1 MAVPQVTDS
10 HIHDANALVRAFES
24 LETVDSKGPCETT
37 ASLVLLKVYRRR
49 LRGVGAE
56 TPSWVAEEILG
67 ASDRTSDAPPVRWI
81 GRN

>member
-1 MAVPQVTDS
+1 M
-10 HIHDANALVRAFES
+10 VRAFES
-24 LETVDSKGPCETT
+24 LETVDSKGPFETT
-37 ASLVLLKVYRRR
+37 AAWVLLKVCQRK

-67 ASDRTSDAPPVRWI
+67 ASGWTGDARPLQWI